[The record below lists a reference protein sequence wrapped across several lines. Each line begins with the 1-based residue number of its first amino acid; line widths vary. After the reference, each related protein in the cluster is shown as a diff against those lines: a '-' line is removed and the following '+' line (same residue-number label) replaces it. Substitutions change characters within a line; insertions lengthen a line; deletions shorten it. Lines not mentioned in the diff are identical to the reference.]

1 MIEKPIRPTKPSLQD
16 RLQPT
21 TVEELIQKYDLENTK
36 IYDYLEY
43 LVDYLNK
50 KEEV

>member
-1 MIEKPIRPTKPSLQD
+1 MIKKPNKPKKNNIQD

-36 IYDYLEY
+36 IYEFLDY
-43 LVDYLNK
+43 LVDYLNEK
-50 KEEV
+50 GV